1 MYDIN
6 DKLKNK
12 ILSKLPEDY
21 SKIEKAVFIYYE
33 LCKTL
38 QYSIEYFI
46 DESNNKDKFTNI
58 ENLKNVDGEQN
69 KNVVCFTFNA
79 IFLKLL
85 DEAGICDAIDYN
97 GVLGKNNN
105 FSSAHDS
112 ACFIIDGIVYN
123 VDATFG
129 ILDNND
135 LTLSKYST
143 HRLSGW
149 DDCQNL
155 NEIHTAI
162 EKIQKENS
170 VLENS
175 TLEYVQQKKEDFE
188 YKTLPLE
195 TRKRL
200 FLERAI
206 TGPEYSIETF
216 NYLLKL
222 KHLFFEQQEIK
233 NSMDIK
239 ADLLF
244 IKDME
249 STSYKAILFFNPE
262 GYTDDKGYEDFEHL
276 EAFVIDLKSREISQL
291 SIEEIRQKF
300 NSKQFVTRDNK
311 PTNAKMLVEGKM
323 RLTPIYSGGEAIFDN
338 NQKPTNLEGYIRTI
352 VETGEKIH
360 YDINLNPINKDQEPT
375 I

>member
-1 MYDIN
+1 MYEIN

-12 ILSKLPEDY
+12 ILSKIPEDY
-21 SKIEKAVFIYYE
+21 SKLEKAVFIYYE

-58 ENLKNVDGEQN
+58 ENLKDVDGEQN
-69 KNVVCFTFNA
+69 KDVVCFTFNA

-85 DEAGICDAIDYN
+85 DEAGICDTICYDC
-97 GVLGKNNN
+97 VIGKNNN
-105 FSSAHDS
+105 FASGHDT
-112 ACFIIDGIVYN
+112 ARFVIDGLLYDVE
-123 VDATFG
+123 ATFG

-149 DDCQNL
+149 EDCQNPD
-155 NEIHTAI
+155 EINKAI
-162 EKIQKENS
+162 EKIQKENR

-175 TLEYVQQKKEDFE
+175 AFDYVQQKKEDFE

-222 KHLFFEQQEIK
+222 KHLFFEQELK
-233 NSMDIK
+233 PPAHFEK
-239 ADLLF
+239 F
-244 IKDME
+244 
-249 STSYKAILFFNPE
+249 
-262 GYTDDKGYEDFEHL
+262 KG
-276 EAFVIDLKSREISQL
+276 
-291 SIEEIRQKF
+291 
-300 NSKQFVTRDNK
+300 
-311 PTNAKMLVEGKM
+311 
-323 RLTPIYSGGEAIFDN
+323 
-338 NQKPTNLEGYIRTI
+338 
-352 VETGEKIH
+352 
-360 YDINLNPINKDQEPT
+360 
-375 I
+375 